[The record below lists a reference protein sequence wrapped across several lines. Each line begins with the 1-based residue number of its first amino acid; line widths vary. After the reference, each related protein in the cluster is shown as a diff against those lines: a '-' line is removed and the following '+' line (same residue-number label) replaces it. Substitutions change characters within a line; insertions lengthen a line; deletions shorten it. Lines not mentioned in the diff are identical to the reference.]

1 MREVGK
7 LFVDG
12 RDAML
17 EYGIFVEK
25 GGYKGVVQM
34 PQFKTIEKIEW
45 EEYDGEEA
53 DLTSPVLDAKS
64 VTIPF
69 CITNVR
75 FAEDLFAALCDK
87 AYHTFVFSE
96 LKREY
101 RLRMT
106 SVGSFSSLL
115 KLGKLQL
122 TFSDDFPPTPI
133 AQPYELGQSGIKQLG
148 YVIDGIDFSQFGS
161 HILKGTDESIRKA
174 PNIRPALNISH
185 KTEAGLVY
193 DEIAVPRFKA
203 KDITV
208 KLLIRCSDID
218 EFWKRYDS
226 LFAVLTKNESRVLY
240 FPKLD
245 AEYECYYKSCNVQK
259 FEITPSGRVWC
270 EFDVV
275 LCCISSRP
283 RTTYCVL
290 IAEDGSLIIT
300 EPEEAAILFR
310 KTF

>member
-1 MREVGK
+1 MVGK
-7 LFVDG
+7 LFIDGVD
-12 RDAML
+12 AFT
-17 EYGIFVEK
+17 EYGVFVEQY
-25 GGYKGVVQM
+25 GYKGVVQF
-34 PQFKTIEKIEW
+34 PKFKTIETIEW
-45 EEYDGEEA
+45 DEYDGEEA
-53 DLTSPVLDAKS
+53 DLTNPVLDAKS
-64 VTIPF
+64 VSIPF

-75 FAEDLFAALCDK
+75 FAEDLFASLCDK
-87 AYHTFVFSE
+87 AYHTFEFSD

-122 TFSDDFPPTPI
+122 SFSDDFPPTPI
-133 AQPYELGQSGIKQLG
+133 AQPYELGQSDIRQLG
-148 YVIDGIDFSQFGS
+148 YAIDGIDFSQFSS
-161 HILKGTDESIRKA
+161 HILKGTDDSIRKA
-174 PNIRPALNISH
+174 PNIRPALSVSH
-185 KTEAGLVY
+185 KTEAGIAY
-193 DEIAVPRFKA
+193 DEKAVPRFKA
-203 KDITV
+203 KDITI
-208 KLLIRCSDID
+208 KLLINCSDID

-245 AEYECYYKSCNVQK
+245 AEYECYYKSSNVQK

-275 LCCISSRP
+275 LRCLSSRP
-283 RTTYCVL
+283 GTTYWIL

-300 EPEEAAILFR
+300 EPEEASITLR

>member
-87 AYHTFVFSE
+87 AYHTFVFSD

-218 EFWKRYDS
+218 EFWKRYGS

-300 EPEEAAILFR
+300 EPKEAAILFR

>member
-1 MREVGK
+1 MVGK
-7 LFVDG
+7 LFIDGVD
-12 RDAML
+12 AFT
-17 EYGIFVEK
+17 EYGVFVEQY
-25 GGYKGVVQM
+25 GYKGVVQF
-34 PQFKTIEKIEW
+34 PKFKTIETIEW
-45 EEYDGEEA
+45 DEYDGEEA
-53 DLTSPVLDAKS
+53 DLTNPVLDAKS
-64 VTIPF
+64 VSIPF

-75 FAEDLFAALCDK
+75 FAEDLFASLCDK
-87 AYHTFVFSE
+87 AYHTFEFSD

-275 LCCISSRP
+275 LRCISSRP
-283 RTTYCVL
+283 GTTYWVL

>member
-1 MREVGK
+1 MVGK
-7 LFVDG
+7 LFIDGVD
-12 RDAML
+12 AFS
-17 EYGIFVEK
+17 EYGVFVEQY
-25 GGYKGVVQM
+25 GYKGVVQF
-34 PQFKTIEKIEW
+34 PQFKTIETIEW

-87 AYHTFVFSE
+87 AYHTFVFSD

-148 YVIDGIDFSQFGS
+148 YVIDGRDFSQFGS

-275 LCCISSRP
+275 LRCISSRP
-283 RTTYCVL
+283 GTTYWVL

>member
-1 MREVGK
+1 MKMQGRM
-7 LFVDG
+7 LVDG
-12 RDAML
+12 EDAYT
-17 EYGIFVEK
+17 EYGVFVEK
-25 GGYKGVVQM
+25 GGYKYLVQF
-34 PQFKTIEKIEW
+34 PQFKTIETIEW

-75 FAEDLFAALCDK
+75 FAEDLFATLCEK
-87 AYHTFVFSE
+87 AYHTFKFSD

-122 TFSDDFPPTPI
+122 SFSDDFPSTPT
-133 AQPYELGQSGIKQLG
+133 AEPYELGQSGIKQLG

-161 HILKGTDESIRKA
+161 HILKGTDDSIRKA
-174 PNIRPALNISH
+174 PNIRPALNINH

-193 DEIAVPRFKA
+193 DETAVPRFKA
-203 KDITV
+203 KDITI
-208 KLLIRCSDID
+208 KLLINCSDID

-226 LFAVLTKNESRVLY
+226 LFAVLAKSESRVFY
-240 FPKLD
+240 FSKLD
-245 AEYECYYKSCNVQK
+245 AEYECYYKSSNVQK

-275 LCCISSRP
+275 LRCISSRP
-283 RTTYCVL
+283 VTTYSIL

>member
-53 DLTSPVLDAKS
+53 DLTNPVLDAKS

-87 AYHTFVFSE
+87 AYHTFVFSD

>member
-1 MREVGK
+1 MVGK
-7 LFVDG
+7 LFIDGVD
-12 RDAML
+12 AYS
-17 EYGIFVEK
+17 EYGVFVEQY
-25 GGYKGVVQM
+25 GYKGVVQF
-34 PQFKTIEKIEW
+34 PQFKTIETIEW
-45 EEYDGEEA
+45 DEYDGEEA
-53 DLTSPVLDAKS
+53 DLTNPVLDAKS
-64 VTIPF
+64 VSIPF

-87 AYHTFVFSE
+87 AYHTFLFSD

-133 AQPYELGQSGIKQLG
+133 AQPYELGKSGIKQLG

-161 HILKGTDESIRKA
+161 HILQGTDESIRKA
-174 PNIRPALNISH
+174 PNFRPALSVSP
-185 KTEAGLVY
+185 KTEAGVVY
-193 DEIAVPRFKA
+193 DEGAVPRFKA

-226 LFAVLTKNESRVLY
+226 LFAVLVQSESRVFY

-270 EFDVV
+270 EFNVV
-275 LCCISSRP
+275 LRCISSRP
-283 RTTYCVL
+283 GTTYWVL
-290 IAEDGSLIIT
+290 IAEDGSLIVT

>member
-1 MREVGK
+1 MVGK
-7 LFVDG
+7 LFIDGVD
-12 RDAML
+12 AFS
-17 EYGIFVEK
+17 EYGVFVEQY
-25 GGYKGVVQM
+25 GYKGVVQF
-34 PQFKTIEKIEW
+34 PQFKTIEIIEW

-87 AYHTFVFSE
+87 AYHTFVFSD

-122 TFSDDFPPTPI
+122 TFSDDFPPTPT

-275 LCCISSRP
+275 LRCISSRP
-283 RTTYCVL
+283 GTTYWIL

-300 EPEEAAILFR
+300 EPEEASITLR